1 MQSLGK
7 YGVGD
12 KDLVM
17 RYPDPTI
24 HKTATDFLI
33 EWGGI
38 IVDDHERLNED
49 DEHETLKYVILFAC
63 VP

>member
-1 MQSLGK
+1 
-7 YGVGD
+7 
-12 KDLVM
+12 M